1 MTSRPRF
8 VADRHR
14 LPQPR
19 QVSFCKTNSIFY
31 VGRSSR
37 WSLPNH
43 LDVSIWKAYL
53 GLRDRKERTGKAHEA
68 EVKRCRNAAK
78 RAGKEVGRAAL
89 RRKPKSQ
96 DEAHELSAAKLKIR
110 IEWLQRRART
120 KLAQAQ
126 SLMKAAEALNAEA
139 ALLEARIH
147 GVS

>member
-1 MTSRPRF
+1 LLLIGTASRSPASFIFAKRIRF
-8 VADRHR
+8 FMSDAFRGGH
-14 LPQPR
+14 LL
-19 QVSFCKTNSIFY
+19 NY
-31 VGRSSR
+31 
-37 WSLPNH
+37 

-53 GLRDRKERTGKAHEA
+53 GLRDCRERTGKAHEA
-68 EVKRCRNAAK
+68 EVKRYRNAAK

-110 IEWLQRRART
+110 IEWLQRGART

-126 SLMKAAEALNAEA
+126 SLMKAAKALNAEA
-139 ALLEARIH
+139 ALLEALIH

>member
-19 QVSFCKTNSIFY
+19 QVSFLQNEFDFLCRTLLAVVIFPITSTS
-31 VGRSSR
+31 VFGR
-37 WSLPNH
+37 L
-43 LDVSIWKAYL
+43 IL
-53 GLRDRKERTGKAHEA
+53 GLRDCKERTGKAHEA
-68 EVKRCRNAAK
+68 EVKRYRNAAK
-78 RAGKEVGRAAL
+78 RASKEVGRAAL

-126 SLMKAAEALNAEA
+126 SLMKAAEA
-139 ALLEARIH
+139 
-147 GVS
+147 